1 MFKTNLKIAWRNLMK
16 DRQFTLLNVLGLSA
30 GLACALLI
38 FLWVNDELSFD
49 KFFANDNRL
58 YQIMEHRKSDG
69 DVKVSDESSGL
80 VSDIFK
86 SQMPEVEYAASLAPP
101 DWFQKFTLTVG
112 DKNIKATG
120 QYAGKD
126 YFNIFSFKILEG
138 NKNKVLADN
147 NSIVISDELANKLFG
162 TTENIIGKPIQFQHD
177 TTFFVSGVFEKLPY
191 HSSQQFDF
199 VLSFEYYF
207 SVQSWVKTWG
217 NTGPHNFV
225 LLKQGTDVNAFNKRI
240 AGVISANLDDTT
252 RSLFAAKFS
261 DNYLLNSF
269 SHGSQTGSKIEYVQ
283 LFSLIAIFILVIA
296 CINFMNLSTAK
307 ASRRMK
313 EVGIKKVVGAGRKQL
328 IFQFLSESLL
338 LTLLAMVF
346 AILIALLLLPQFN
359 QLTGKQISLSFDPKI
374 IIAFIAIALVTGLL
388 AGSYPALYLSKF
400 NPMVI
405 LKGKLNSSVAEVLS
419 RKGLVVFQF
428 TMSTVLIVSVIIIY
442 QQVKF
447 IQSTNPGYN
456 KDNVV
461 RFDSEGSLQGNE
473 DNFIAQL
480 KKIPGVVNASFT
492 FNNMIGRNYGNYGLE
507 WQGKNPDDDVYFEG
521 FGAGYDFIET
531 MDMQM
536 KEGRS
541 FSRNYGDDY
550 SKIILNEAAVSVM
563 HLKDPVGKN
572 IKLFGNNRQVIG
584 VVKDFHFESLHE
596 PVKPAYFS
604 LQPPEKNPWFKM
616 MVRIKA
622 TDQQQTIAA
631 IQHLYESYNPGFPFT
646 FNFLNEAY
654 QKQYDTESR
663 IATLSKY
670 FAGLAIIISCLGLFG
685 LAAFTAQKRQ
695 KEIGVRKVI
704 GASVA
709 NITSMLSKDFLRL
722 VLISLIIAFPVS
734 WWLMHSWLQGF
745 AYRINIGANV
755 FLIAGISIILMTIF
769 TISYQSIK
777 AALANPVKSLRTE

>member
-1 MFKTNLKIAWRNLMK
+1 MFSNHFKLAWRNLIK

-38 FLWVNDELSFD
+38 FLWVKDEMSFD
-49 KFFANDNRL
+49 KFFANNDRL
-58 YQIMEHRKSDG
+58 YQIMEQHRSDG

-80 VSDIFK
+80 VSDILK
-86 SQMPEVEYAASLAPP
+86 SQIPEVEYAAALAPP
-101 DWFQKFTLTVG
+101 DWFQQFTLSAG
-112 DKNIKATG
+112 DKNIKAAG

-126 YFNIFSFKILEG
+126 YFNIFSFKLLQG
-138 NKNKVLADN
+138 NRDKLLADK
-147 NSIVISDELANKLFG
+147 NSIVISADLAKSLFG
-162 TTENIIGKPIQFQHD
+162 TTDNIIGKPVMFQHD
-177 TTFFVSGVFEKLPY
+177 TTFFVSGVFEKPAY

-207 SVQSWVKTWG
+207 STQSWVKSWS
-217 NTGPHNFV
+217 NIGPHNFV
-225 LLKQGTDVNAFNKRI
+225 LLKKGADVKAFNKKI
-240 AGVISANLDDTT
+240 AGIIAANYSDTS

-261 DNYLLNSF
+261 DNYLLYSF
-269 SHGSQTGSKIEYVQ
+269 SHGWQTGSRLVYVK
-283 LFSLIAIFILVIA
+283 LFSLIALFILVIA
-296 CINFMNLSTAK
+296 CINFMNLSTAR

-328 IFQFLSESLL
+328 VFQFLSESIL
-338 LTLLAMVF
+338 LTCFAMMF
-346 AILIALLLLPQFN
+346 AVMMAWFLLPQFN
-359 QLTGKQISLSFDPKI
+359 LLTGKQIALNFEPRI
-374 IIAFIAIALVTGLL
+374 IVAIIAITILTGLL
-388 AGSYPALYLSKF
+388 AGSYPALYLSRF
-400 NPMVI
+400 RPLAI
-405 LKGKLNSSVAEVLS
+405 LKGKLNTSVSEVLS

-428 TMSTVLIVSVIIIY
+428 TMSTVLIVCVIIIY

-456 KDNVV
+456 KDNVI
-461 RFDSEGSLQGNE
+461 RFDSEGSLQGHE
-473 DNFIAQL
+473 DDFIAQL
-480 KKIPGVVNASFT
+480 KKLPGVVNASFT
-492 FNNMIGRNYGNYGLE
+492 FNNMIGRNYGNYGIE
-507 WQGKNPDDDVYFEG
+507 WQGKGPDEAIYFEG

-531 MDMQM
+531 MNMQM

-541 FSRNYGDDY
+541 FSRNYGDEY
-550 SKIILNEAAVSVM
+550 AKIILNETALDVM
-563 HLKDPVGKN
+563 HLKNPVGKTVT
-572 IKLFGNNRQVIG
+572 LFGKPRQVIG

-622 TDQQQTIAA
+622 DQQQQTITA
-631 IQHLYESYNPGFPFT
+631 IQHLYETYNPGFPFA
-646 FNFLNEAY
+646 FNFLDEAY
-654 QKQYDTESR
+654 QKQYDTETT

-709 NITSMLSKDFLRL
+709 DITGMLSKDFLRL
-722 VLISLIIAFPVS
+722 VLISLLIAFPVAWS
-734 WWLMHSWLQGF
+734 LMNNWLQGF
-745 AYRINIGANV
+745 AYRIHISAAV
-755 FLIAGISIILMTIF
+755 FLFAGISVVLITLI

-777 AALANPVKSLRTE
+777 AAIANPVKSLRTE